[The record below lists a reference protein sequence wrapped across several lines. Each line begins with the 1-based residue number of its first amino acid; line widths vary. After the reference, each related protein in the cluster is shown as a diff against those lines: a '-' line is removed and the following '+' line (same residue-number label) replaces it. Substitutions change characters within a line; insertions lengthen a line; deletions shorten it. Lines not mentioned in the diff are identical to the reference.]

1 MWVACAPAVSNLAV
15 MLVLVRRRRFC
26 WVIWGLFCHG
36 AAVVLHMEAG
46 VWSLSKSLPLVARA
60 HAMAPCLGKVL
71 PGVKSLF
78 LFGIRCTF
86 LGNIRMCPCL
96 VNAMSVVSVVSGDT
110 TDVASPDTTI
120 SNAQQHKCGV

>member
-1 MWVACAPAVSNLAV
+1 M
-15 MLVLVRRRRFC
+15 
-26 WVIWGLFCHG
+26 IWGLFCHG
-36 AAVVLHMEAG
+36 AAVVLLMEAG
-46 VWSLSKSLPLVARA
+46 VWSLYKSLPLVARA

-96 VNAMSVVSVVSGDT
+96 VNVKAISVVSVVSGDT
-110 TDVASPDTTI
+110 TSVVSPETTI